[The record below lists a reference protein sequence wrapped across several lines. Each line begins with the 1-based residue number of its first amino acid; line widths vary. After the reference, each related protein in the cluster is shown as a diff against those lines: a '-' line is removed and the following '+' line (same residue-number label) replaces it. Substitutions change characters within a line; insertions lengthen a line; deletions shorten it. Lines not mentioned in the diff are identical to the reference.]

1 MDDVVAGRHFQG
13 EQHAGVAV
21 LLDVAAAGVV
31 FTLHGGNIA
40 DAHYLAR
47 SRVAKDNEVL
57 HFLFASLCGF
67 DMDGGLLRA
76 GVNAAAYSSQALLLQ
91 LVEQH
96 LLTDTVGLQALT
108 VYVERNLLLQ
118 LAVASHIGH

>member
-1 MDDVVAGRHFQG
+1 M
-13 EQHAGVAV
+13 AV

-47 SRVAKDNEVL
+47 GRVAEDDEVL
-57 HFLFASLCGF
+57 HFLFAALCGF
-67 DMDGGLLRA
+67 DVNGSLLRA
-76 GVNAAAYSSQALLLQ
+76 GVDAAAYSGQALLLQ

-96 LLTDTVGLQALT
+96 LLTDAVGLQALT